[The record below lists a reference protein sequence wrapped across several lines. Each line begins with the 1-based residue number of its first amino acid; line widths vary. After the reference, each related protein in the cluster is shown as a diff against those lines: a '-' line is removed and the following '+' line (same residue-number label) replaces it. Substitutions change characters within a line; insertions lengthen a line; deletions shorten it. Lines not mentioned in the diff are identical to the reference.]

1 MRLDVSLAP
10 MKQRVDQI
18 ASVIRRAVGS
28 ELSRGLHDRR
38 VKGLIS
44 VTDVTVGKDLA
55 EATVHVSVLPAEHA
69 QLTLHGLQHAAPRLR
84 ARLGKSLSLRRIPR
98 LRFRLDDSLK
108 RQAEFDRAL
117 GEVRR
122 FDGHAAGDLET
133 EGEGP

>member
-1 MRLDVSLAP
+1 

-18 ASVIRRAVGS
+18 ASVIRRALGLA
-28 ELSRGLHDRR
+28 LSRGLHDRR
-38 VKGLIS
+38 IRGLIS

-84 ARLGKSLSLRRIPR
+84 AQLGKSMSLRRIPR
-98 LRFRLDDSLK
+98 LRFQLDASLK
-108 RQAEFDRAL
+108 KQAEFDRAL
-117 GEVRR
+117 GEALRSDR
-122 FDGHAAGDLET
+122 HASGDPET

>member
-1 MRLDVSLAP
+1 

-28 ELSRGLHDRR
+28 ALSRGLHDRR
-38 VKGLIS
+38 VRGLIS
-44 VTDVTVGKDLA
+44 VTDVTVDKDLG

-84 ARLGKSLSLRRIPR
+84 AQLGKSLSLRRIPR
-98 LRFRLDDSLK
+98 LQFRLDDSLK
-108 RQAEFDRAL
+108 KQAEFDRAL
-117 GEVRR
+117 GEARR
-122 FDGHAAGDLET
+122 SDRHAAGDLET